1 MVEDDDEV
9 DQAILAAAQ
18 GMGWEYVADTNASD
32 SERIGF
38 TPSTISHG
46 VRNSAYSAF
55 VRPVRGRR
63 NLTVITRTRAGH
75 LESVAICPPGE
86 QECARRR
93 RTRRG
98 SACRCGYES

>member
-1 MVEDDDEV
+1 
-9 DQAILAAAQ
+9 
-18 GMGWEYVADTNASD
+18 MGWEYVADTNASD

-63 NLTVITRTRAGH
+63 NLTVVTRTRAGY
-75 LESVAICPPGE
+75 LLFDVTAWSACGPLTGRKPSSTAP
-86 QECARRR
+86 ARR
-93 RTRRG
+93 
-98 SACRCGYES
+98 